1 MALPQDGQDANG
13 LTKVTQIPA
22 GKELMFIDPT
32 TNEGGII
39 TLEDLTKQ
47 ILNGLAS
54 QAFALDAGQ
63 MTLLA
68 ALNKLN
74 SDCSKTKVFTM
85 QTEYGYLYFKK
96 NVNVVGVYGLFE
108 NLPLNTEQI
117 KITKDYEDF
126 NPNYSYAVLDVKSG
140 GSPFVTVG
148 SIWLY
153 ADGQTIQLYKPANLS
168 RAYIVGNYVIQ
179 A

>member
-74 SDCSKTKVFTM
+74 SEIKKYISRAEYIKTENNRALYRIAPIVSDISVLCINRT
-85 QTEYGYLYFKK
+85 GLYL
-96 NVNVVGVYGLFE
+96 
-108 NLPLNTEQI
+108 
-117 KITKDYEDF
+117 IT
-126 NPNYSYAVLDVKSG
+126 L
-140 GSPFVTVG
+140 
-148 SIWLY
+148 
-153 ADGQTIQLYKPANLS
+153 GQTGGVFNNASVKKIYEGGNDAKIQIGEDRKNIIFECDIYSNPIFISVFK
-168 RAYIVGNYVIQ
+168 
-179 A
+179 